1 MTELDSTLTELEG
14 TRTNNM
20 LLKQQVRER
29 VSGSVWGGSSRF
41 ERPCGSNRSA
51 NCVAFHPIVFPS
63 LSLSSSFPLSLLPS
77 FPLSPS
83 LLLPPSTQ
91 VSDLEGQVSGLRGQ
105 LDGRGE
111 LLQEMKA
118 LLEQRA
124 SRIRQLERERRDS
137 SDVLNISHNT
147 QVNTSH

>member
-1 MTELDSTLTELEG
+1 MVPID
-14 TRTNNM
+14 
-20 LLKQQVRER
+20 Q
-29 VSGSVWGGSSRF
+29 
-41 ERPCGSNRSA
+41 
-51 NCVAFHPIVFPS
+51 PIVLHFIPLYFPLLPLILLSSLPPSPFPS
-63 LSLSSSFPLSLLPS
+63 LPLSLSPS

-83 LLLPPSTQ
+83 LPLSPSTQ

-147 QVNTSH
+147 QVSTSH

>member
-63 LSLSSSFPLSLLPS
+63 LSLSSSFPLSL
-77 FPLSPS
+77 SPS
-83 LLLPPSTQ
+83 LPLPPSTQ

>member
-1 MTELDSTLTELEG
+1 MVPID
-14 TRTNNM
+14 
-20 LLKQQVRER
+20 
-29 VSGSVWGGSSRF
+29 
-41 ERPCGSNRSA
+41 
-51 NCVAFHPIVFPS
+51 HPVVLHFIPLFLP
-63 LSLSSSFPLSLLPS
+63 LPLFLLSSLPPFLSPS
-77 FPLSPS
+77 FPFS
-83 LLLPPSTQ
+83 PSTQ

>member
-1 MTELDSTLTELEG
+1 MVPID
-14 TRTNNM
+14 
-20 LLKQQVRER
+20 Q
-29 VSGSVWGGSSRF
+29 
-41 ERPCGSNRSA
+41 
-51 NCVAFHPIVFPS
+51 PIVLHFIP
-63 LSLSSSFPLSLLPS
+63 LYFLLSSSLPPFLSPS
-77 FPLSPS
+77 FP
-83 LLLPPSTQ
+83 LPPSTQ

>member
-20 LLKQQVRER
+20 LLKQQVRGCLALGGVVLAGLR
-29 VSGSVWGGSSRF
+29 V
-41 ERPCGSNRSA
+41 PCGSNRSA
-51 NCVAFHPIVFPS
+51 SCVAFHPIVSPSLPPYLSPSFPPLL
-63 LSLSSSFPLSLLPS
+63 LSLSPS
-77 FPLSPS
+77 FPFSA
-83 LLLPPSTQ
+83 STQ